1 MPAISVPAL
10 LNALPDPVLLA
21 DGDGYVT
28 AANPAARDLLGAGV
42 LGLHLRAVF
51 RQPEVSTALD
61 RVARD
66 GGAAEA
72 DILFSGESTDTR
84 WRVTLHRAESGGWVV
99 SLRDVSEIVAAE
111 AQRRDFVANVSHE
124 LRSPLTVLA
133 GFIETLQGT
142 AGADPDTRA
151 EFLDIMAQEA
161 ARMTGL
167 VADLLSLSRVENTQ
181 RIRPRDPVSPEA
193 VVRATVAALRPQA
206 EAAGVRVDLDLPG
219 DLPEVPGD
227 HDQLVQVFCNLLENA
242 LKYGAR
248 GGRVEISGT
257 QLAQVAGI
265 DGPAL
270 RIRVQDWGEGVDPVF
285 IPRLT
290 ERFFRVDKARSRES
304 GGTGLGLAIVKHI
317 VARHRGRL
325 VIRSQPGQGASFDVL
340 LPRAPQG

>member
-1 MPAISVPAL
+1 MHALSVPTL
-10 LNALPDPVLLA
+10 LHALPDPVLLA

-28 AANPAARDLLGAGV
+28 EANPPALELLGAGA

-51 RQPEVSTALD
+51 RQPEITAALD

-72 DILFSGESTDTR
+72 DILFSGENADAR
-84 WRVTLHRAESGGWVV
+84 WRVTLHWPEGGPWVV

-151 EFLDIMAQEA
+151 EFLDIMAQEC

-167 VADLLSLSRVENTQ
+167 VADLLSLSRVENAQ
-181 RIRPRDPVSPEA
+181 RIRPRDPVSIAA
-193 VVRATVAALRPQA
+193 VLHATIAALRPQI
-206 EAAGVRVDLDLPG
+206 EATGVRVELDLPE

-227 HDQLVQVFCNLLENA
+227 HDQLVQVFHNLLENA
-242 LKYGAR
+242 LKYGPS
-248 GGRVEISGT
+248 GGRVAIGCT
-257 QLAQVAGI
+257 QLSGFAGV
-265 DGPAL
+265 GGAAL
-270 RIRVQDWGEGVDPVF
+270 RVRVQDWGEGVDPVF

-317 VARHRGRL
+317 VARHRGRM
-325 VIRSQPGQGASFDVL
+325 VIRSQPGEGACFDVV
-340 LPRAPQG
+340 LPLAHAV